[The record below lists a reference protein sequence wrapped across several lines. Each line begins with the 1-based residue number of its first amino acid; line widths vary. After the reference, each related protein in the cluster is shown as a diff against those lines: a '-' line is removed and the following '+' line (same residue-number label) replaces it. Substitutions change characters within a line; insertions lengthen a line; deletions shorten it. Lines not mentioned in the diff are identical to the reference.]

1 MENVS
6 EETYVGVDVHRK
18 TVTATALDRYGR
30 PLGQERFGSS
40 DLELIAFLDRLP
52 GTKHVALEACS
63 VWEHFYDAAES
74 TGATV
79 TLSNPFKTRLI
90 AEATIKTDKV
100 DSEALARL
108 LRLDA
113 LPTSYA
119 PPPELRAPRSLV
131 RERVFYRRKATQ
143 VMSHTYSVLL
153 RRGIAYED
161 RILVHRRQRESLRDL
176 HIEEVDRGLETLA
189 ALEATCKLLD
199 RRIHE
204 SWASSEEAQLLSTIP
219 GIGELTAIALV
230 AYICPIERFPTSG
243 QLSSYVG
250 LAPTTHQS
258 GEFAY
263 HGRLK
268 KDSVALLRWLLVEA
282 SWTHRHR
289 CPRSGVARAARRVG
303 RRRGKGIGTVAG
315 AHSLLKMIHAML
327 KQREPFHPPVPRS
340 STAMQPLRRPRAT
353 AMQCV
358 QRTTLEPSTA
368 DCLPAP

>member
-1 MENVS
+1 MES
-6 EETYVGVDVHRK
+6 SGEETFVGLDVHRK
-18 TVTATALDRYGR
+18 TVTATALDATGR
-30 PLGQERFGSS
+30 QLSQERFGAS
-40 DLELIAFLDRLP
+40 DLELIAYLDRLP
-52 GTKHVALEACS
+52 GSKHVALEACS

-79 TLSNPFKTRLI
+79 TLTNPFKTRLI

-100 DSEALARL
+100 DSKALARL

-113 LPTSYA
+113 LPTSFA
-119 PPPELRAPRSLV
+119 PPPELRVLRSLV

-161 RILVHRRQRESLRDL
+161 RILVHRRKRESLRELQID
-176 HIEEVDRGLETLA
+176 EVDRGLDTLS
-189 ALEATCKLLD
+189 ALEAMCKLLD

-204 SWASSEEAQLLSTIP
+204 SWTSSEEAQLLTTIP
-219 GIGELTAIALV
+219 GVGELTAIALV
-230 AYICPIERFPTSG
+230 AYLCPIARFPTAH

-289 CPRSGVARAARRVG
+289 CPRSTASRVALRVG
-303 RRRGKGIGTVAG
+303 RRRGQGIGTIAG
-315 AHSLLKMIHAML
+315 AHSLLKIIHAML
-327 KQREPFHPPVPRS
+327 KQREPFRLPVPRS
-340 STAMQPLRRPRAT
+340 STAMQTLRHPRVT
-353 AMQCV
+353 ALQCV

-368 DCLPAP
+368 DRLPAP